1 MTIDLYTLID
11 ETIWLIGAIDGFAF
25 NDEEI
30 EMAFIVRKEINELR
44 HKLTTAVCWR
54 KLSDIDKDD
63 AFDVVF
69 DTKQKRNCYLH
80 NEVLRWAT
88 SLYTDDKRCKGDAFF
103 ESDFFTYTIKPELEF
118 IYRSLNTAKLDE
130 NGLVIM

>member
-1 MTIDLYTLID
+1 MTIDLHTLID
-11 ETIWLIGAIDGFAF
+11 DTIWLIGAIDGFAF

-54 KLSDIDKDD
+54 KLSDKNEDD
-63 AFDVVF
+63 IFF

-88 SLYTDDKRCKGDAFF
+88 ILYTDDKRCKGDAFF
-103 ESDFFTYTIKPELEF
+103 ESDFFKYTIKPELEF

-130 NGLVIM
+130 NGRVFMQ